1 MFFVPSVLSRYF
13 RAHTFSY
20 KCTAHVERVNG
31 CKFFFKRSSRT
42 AERMQLFGM
51 VKSNGWTDAG
61 FGGWGSRLCC
71 VWGRLLG
78 YSCYLGL
85 GLAPAAPW
93 FQGTPSPCASGLYSI
108 LMFWLTFLFKEQIC
122 LKNFQTLSMGLYKFC
137 APEFFFS
144 VVFFELHLSSKGRYG
159 TKLP

>member
-1 MFFVPSVLSRYF
+1 VHSACRTGEWMQI
-13 RAHTFSY
+13 
-20 KCTAHVERVNG
+20 
-31 CKFFFKRSSRT
+31 FFKPLSRT

-51 VKSNGWTDAG
+51 VKSNGGTDAG

-85 GLAPAAPW
+85 GLVPEAPG
-93 FQGTPSPCASGLYSI
+93 FQGTPSPCASRLYSI
-108 LMFWLTFLFKEQIC
+108 LMFWLTFLFKQQIC

-137 APEFFFS
+137 APVFWELNSFTLTWIFFS
-144 VVFFELHLSSKGRYG
+144 VVFFKLNLSSKGRYG